1 MERGNVPNTY
11 FSSHYKTDAS
21 RQRVRSNSIVFN
33 GRSLSRL
40 YEENDEK
47 YALLQF
53 LTKPKQDF
61 ECLGSLD

>member
-21 RQRVRSNSIVFN
+21 RQRVRSNSTVFN

-47 YALLQF
+47 YSLLQF
-53 LTKPKQDF
+53 LTKQKQDF